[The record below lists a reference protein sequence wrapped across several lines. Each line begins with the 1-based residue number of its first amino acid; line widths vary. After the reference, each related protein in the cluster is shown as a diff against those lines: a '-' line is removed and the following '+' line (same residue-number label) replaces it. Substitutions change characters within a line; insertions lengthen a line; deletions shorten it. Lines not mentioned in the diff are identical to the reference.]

1 MDEALFHT
9 ILRNIGLFI
18 TLSFACLTYVYNFP
32 KVYIRKLILSLGIIF
47 LSISMLLNIR
57 VMDVNGEINSSLQK
71 IPKLLI
77 IVQLI
82 LFMYIINLLIFK
94 KMK

>member
-32 KVYIRKLILSLGIIF
+32 KVYIRKLILSLGMIF
-47 LSISMLLNIR
+47 LTVSILLNLR
-57 VMDVNGEINSSLQK
+57 VMNVKEDINSSLQK

-77 IVQLI
+77 VVQLI